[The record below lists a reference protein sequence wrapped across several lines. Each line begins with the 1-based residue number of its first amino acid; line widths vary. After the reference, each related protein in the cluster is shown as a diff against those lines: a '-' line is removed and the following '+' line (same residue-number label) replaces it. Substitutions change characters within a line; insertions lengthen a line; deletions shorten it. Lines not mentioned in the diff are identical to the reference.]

1 MKIVNY
7 FLLSVF
13 TPGLASAWEPTCTGS
28 MKESGMSSLQ
38 IYLQCYPKTVMGS
51 VLLVGVGL
59 FIAMYLKRKK

>member
-1 MKIVNY
+1 MKIVNLILLPL
-7 FLLSVF
+7 FLP
-13 TPGLASAWEPTCTGS
+13 TLAYAWEPTCTGS